1 MVKYQSDKLTEWL
14 SDMAKDFRL
23 PSGKEVAVLEL
34 LVTRREMYGLE
45 MVHACSKLGRGTI
58 YVLLNRMEDKG
69 YVKSRQV
76 KETNQSGLP
85 RRVYSVT
92 GLGQRA
98 LHAWQQARASFA
110 MAPAF
115 AGGR

>member
-1 MVKYQSDKLTEWL
+1 MDE
-14 SDMAKDFRL
+14 DFRL

-34 LVTRREMYGLE
+34 LIARREMYGLE
-45 MVHACSKLGRGTI
+45 MVHACPKLSRGTI

-69 YVKSRQV
+69 YIKSRHV
-76 KETNQSGLP
+76 KEQGVSGLP
-85 RRVYSVT
+85 KRVYWVT

-98 LHAWQQARASFA
+98 FEAWQRAKACFQ

-115 AGGR
+115 EGGF